1 MILFELGD
9 KIVNHCVDT
18 PIKFSYLNIIPV
30 KGKSRKLFYKRKTP
44 IVGFQ
49 YWHHFDGATLSY
61 LYSPH
66 VHTYVCMRAAP
77 KNFFAGVEKC
87 KQFAHFDKCH
97 LILIVSSTVYTYELY
112 IFYIYVGLIVHVAVF
127 ECDENDK
134 LFVCLR

>member
-1 MILFELGD
+1 MLVFNIAITSMEQ
-9 KIVNHCVDT
+9 HCR
-18 PIKFSYLNIIPV
+18 IFI
-30 KGKSRKLFYKRKTP
+30 
-44 IVGFQ
+44 
-49 YWHHFDGATLSY
+49 A
-61 LYSPH
+61 PH

-112 IFYIYVGLIVHVAVF
+112 IFYIYVGLSVHVAVF

-134 LFVCLR
+134 LRCLFTLNAVLL